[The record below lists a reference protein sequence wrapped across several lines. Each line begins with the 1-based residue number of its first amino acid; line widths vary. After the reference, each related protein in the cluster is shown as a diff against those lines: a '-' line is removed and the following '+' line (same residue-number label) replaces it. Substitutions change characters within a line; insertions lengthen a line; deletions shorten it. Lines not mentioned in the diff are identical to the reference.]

1 MKLTMKKSEK
11 NDTLNNIPKSPN
23 RIIILHLN
31 NNLIKNKFE
40 LLKDEIGNKI
50 DILFTFERKLDDNSF

>member
-11 NDTLNNIPKSPN
+11 NDALNDIPKRPN
-23 RIIILHLN
+23 RIIILHLD
-31 NNLIKNKFE
+31 NNLIRNKSE

-50 DILFTFERKLDDNSF
+50 DILFTFERKLDGNSF

>member
-11 NDTLNNIPKSPN
+11 NDALNNIPKSPN

-31 NNLIKNKFE
+31 NNLIRNKSE

-50 DILFTFERKLDDNSF
+50 DILFTFERKLDGNSF

>member
-11 NDTLNNIPKSPN
+11 NDALNDILKRPN
-23 RIIILHLN
+23 RIIILHLD
-31 NNLIKNKFE
+31 NNLIRNKSE